1 MEEYYVLLA
10 SLIFIEPRVY
20 SRAAPLR
27 RKARSRARGV
37 NRRRRR
43 RCRPTPQGPRGHFRD
58 LCSHE
63 GAHAEEAGV
72 NVLGCPSGSHQNPR
86 RGGGQ

>member
-43 RCRPTPQGPRGHFRD
+43 RCRPRGHFRD

>member
-1 MEEYYVLLA
+1 MLLA
-10 SLIFIEPRVY
+10 SLIYIEPRNY
-20 SRAAPLR
+20 SRAAPPR
-27 RKARSRARGV
+27 RKAHSRARGSIV
-37 NRRRRR
+37 AVGDDAARLLE
-43 RCRPTPQGPRGHFRD
+43 GPRGHFRD